1 MYNIYGGADSSK
13 MLTEGISTCPEVK
26 NIVLLNNNVNIS
38 MFSSELQ
45 VYTRTS
51 VVNGLPLSTR
61 SALTFT
67 RAVNVINAV
76 VYPSFFIV

>member
-1 MYNIYGGADSSK
+1 
-13 MLTEGISTCPEVK
+13 MLTEGISNCPEVK
-26 NIVLLNNNVNIS
+26 NIVLLNNNANIS

-45 VYTRTS
+45 VHTRSS

-67 RAVNVINAV
+67 RAV
-76 VYPSFFIV
+76 